1 MRSCDVAIIWPWLIG
16 HLCFLNG
23 HKFPR
28 YSHDIQTQIGQYGFG
43 RIIFFREKYSGKK
56 ITNQFQKLWLAT
68 DQIFKNGCSP
78 TNFKKMVGH
87 QPKFEKWLLTDQFQ
101 KERVGH
107 QPKFEKWL
115 LTNQFQKLWLAT
127 DQNFENGCS
136 PTNFKNFGWPP
147 TKFNLISVHTCKLAK
162 ISVHMFKNSWK

>member
-1 MRSCDVAIIWPWLIG
+1 MINWPSMFPEWTP
-16 HLCFLNG
+16 LNG

-28 YSHDIQTQIGQYGFG
+28 YSHSNWPIWFWQNHLFS
-43 RIIFFREKYSGKK
+43 RK
-56 ITNQFQKLWLAT
+56 ILWP
-68 DQIFKNGCSP
+68 KNHKPIS
-78 TNFKKMVGH
+78 KIMVGH
-87 QPKFEKWLLTDQFQ
+87 RPNFQKWLLTDQFQ
-101 KERVGH
+101 KDGWPPTKFWKMVAHRPISKKMVGH

-127 DQNFENGCS
+127 DQNFKNGCS